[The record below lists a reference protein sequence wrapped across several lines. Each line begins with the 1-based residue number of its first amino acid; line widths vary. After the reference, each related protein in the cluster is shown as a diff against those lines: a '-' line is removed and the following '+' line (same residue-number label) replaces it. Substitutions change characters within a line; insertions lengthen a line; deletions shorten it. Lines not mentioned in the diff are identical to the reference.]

1 MKEYLYK
8 GLKKSI
14 FITYMVAI
22 GFILFVV
29 IFLSNIN
36 YAYKRAFLLNNGLL
50 LLIGVITII
59 LLIINFDKDR
69 DRNWIKI
76 NCFSLLLFLAQ
87 CYISFNI
94 YFNTEEWDS
103 WTLIWNARLIANG
116 EINGLANEYFS
127 WFPNNQFAVFLLS
140 ICFRLNNLLGIF
152 DTDNGLLLIIII
164 QCLLSTITGKLLF
177 EILLNFTKSKGI
189 SLVGWMLY
197 VALVGLSGWNVVIY
211 TDALALVFPSLILY
225 IYQKFGK
232 KNYLKWL
239 LIAFLSYW
247 GFKIKPTVIVVT
259 IAIVL
264 IEGFALLQSLNVE
277 KIRRIIIL
285 FGLSVVLLFGNHFAY
300 SKAIESTGLKI
311 NPELNTG
318 ALHMV
323 MMGLNS
329 FSDGGFNLDD
339 ANLSTGILD
348 KQMRTNAQKERIE
361 MRLSEY
367 GIPGFLEHMHKKS
380 LVIFNDGSF
389 AWGCE
394 GGFFDKVYPDKN
406 RFMSPLLKSIY
417 LTSGENYIFLL
428 TLEQTLWI
436 TCLFMSI
443 AAVVL
448 ERNKFNSVLVLSLIG
463 IIIFNLT
470 FEARARYL
478 YIYVPL
484 FICAGVLSIWTLIQ
498 KIKNVQI

>member
-1 MKEYLYK
+1 MKEYLYQ

-14 FITYMVAI
+14 FVSYMVTI

-29 IFLSNIN
+29 IFLSDTN
-36 YAYKRAFLLNNGLL
+36 YAYKRRFLLNNGLL
-50 LLIGVITII
+50 LLIGSIIII
-59 LLIINFDKDR
+59 LLIINFDKAR
-69 DRNWIKI
+69 DRKYIKI
-76 NCFSLLLFLAQ
+76 NRFSLLLFLVQ

-103 WTLIWNARLIANG
+103 WTLIWNARMIANG

-140 ICFRLNNLLGIF
+140 ICFRLNNLFGIF
-152 DTDNGLLLIIII
+152 DTDNGLLFIIII

-189 SLVGWMLY
+189 SLVGWILY
-197 VALVGLSGWNVVIY
+197 IALVGLSGWHVVVY
-211 TDALALVFPSLILY
+211 TDALALVFPILILY
-225 IYQKFGK
+225 IYQKWGGF
-232 KNYLKWL
+232 YQKWL
-239 LIAFLSYW
+239 LITFLSYW

-264 IEGFALLQSLNVE
+264 IEVFALLQNLNVE
-277 KIRRIIIL
+277 KIRRIGIL
-285 FGLSVVLLFGNHFAY
+285 SGLSVVLLFGNHFAY

-311 NPELNTG
+311 NPQLNTG

-329 FSDGGFNLDD
+329 FSDGGFYLDD
-339 ANLSTGILD
+339 VNLSTGILD
-348 KQMRTNAQKERIE
+348 KQMRTNAQKKRIE
-361 MRLSEY
+361 MRLREY

-394 GGFFDKVYPDKN
+394 GGFFYKVYPDKN
-406 RFMSPLLKSIY
+406 HLISPLLKSIY
-417 LTSGENYIFLL
+417 LTSGENYIILL

-443 AAVVL
+443 GAIVL

-484 FICAGVLSIWTLIQ
+484 FICAGILSISTLIQ
-498 KIKNVQI
+498 KMKSVQI